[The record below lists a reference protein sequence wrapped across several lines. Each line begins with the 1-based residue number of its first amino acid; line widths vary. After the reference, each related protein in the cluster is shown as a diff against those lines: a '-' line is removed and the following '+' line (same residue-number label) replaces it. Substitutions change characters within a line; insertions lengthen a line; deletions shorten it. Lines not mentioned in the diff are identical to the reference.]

1 MLQCAKDAMSSDRIS
16 AAIGLRLLAMA
27 CVVGMGLLG
36 KLAQTR
42 GASLGEIIF
51 FRQAASIPLTAA
63 IAAVGPGLGSLRT
76 RRLPAHAGRA
86 AVGLSGM
93 IALFTS
99 LTLLP
104 LAEATTLQF
113 TVPIF
118 ATILGAILLGEPTGW
133 HRWVAVLTGFAG
145 VLIVAQPGGVHFPL
159 GGALAGLS
167 YGLITAVVSIQLR
180 SIGKTEAPLT
190 TVFWFATLSMVVL
203 IPWYLLDHRGHA
215 WPVWAMLLGL
225 GVLGT
230 AGQLSLTGS
239 LKLAPV
245 SVVVPMDYSSLV
257 WAALLGWLV
266 FGTVPGAW
274 TLVGA
279 PIIVGSG
286 LYIVW
291 REHVRRRTET
301 DRLVD

>member
-1 MLQCAKDAMSSDRIS
+1 MNSDRIP
-16 AAIGLRLLAMA
+16 AAIGLRLFAML

-36 KLAQTR
+36 KLAQAR
-42 GASLGEIIF
+42 GAGLGEILF
-51 FRQAASIPLTAA
+51 FRQASSIPLTLA
-63 IAAVGPGLGSLRT
+63 IAAAGPGLASLST
-76 RRLPAHAGRA
+76 ERLSAHAGRT

-93 IALFTS
+93 VMLFSS
-99 LTLLP
+99 LALLP

-118 ATILGAILLGEPTGW
+118 ATILGALLLGEPTGW

-145 VLIVAQPGGVHFPL
+145 VLIVAQPGGGHFPL
-159 GGALAGLS
+159 WGTLAGLA
-167 YGLITAVVSIQLR
+167 YGLITAVVSILLR
-180 SIGKTEAPLT
+180 SIGRTEAPLT

-203 IPWYLLDHRGHA
+203 VPWYLLDHRGHP
-215 WPVWAMLLGL
+215 WPVWAMLIGL

-230 AGQLSLTGS
+230 AGQLGLTGS

-245 SVVVPMDYSSLV
+245 SVVVPMDYSSLI
-257 WAALLGWLV
+257 WATLLGFLV
-266 FGTVPGAW
+266 FGTIPGIS

-279 PIIVGSG
+279 PVIVGSG

-291 REHVRRRTET
+291 REHIRRRTET